1 MNFKYL
7 LRAGVRPRQCLV
19 HECSVAKWKHMD
31 KGKTEKV
38 RSGREVRGAATV
50 RGEEVMGSHLGVA
63 RWPSGILPFLM
74 ESCPT
79 HGHQSQ

>member
-38 RSGREVRGAATV
+38 RSGRGAATA
-50 RGEEVMGSHLGVA
+50 RGEEVMGSHPGVA
-63 RWPSGILPFLM
+63 RWLSGILRFLL
-74 ESCPT
+74 ESRPT